1 MRAGFQSDVV
11 ASSKVRALAVA
22 SAGLCGLDEDQVYGA
37 VDLLTCLHPCI
48 NTCPGKIADANR
60 HLLMKL
66 QYIPYIRN
74 NSSVRRTRELATVRV
89 MVRLYCRGRGHG
101 HHGAHD

>member
-1 MRAGFQSDVV
+1 VRAGFQSDVV
-11 ASSKVRALAVA
+11 ASSRVRALAVA

-60 HLLMKL
+60 RLLMTP
-66 QYIPYIRN
+66 QYIPYTRSK
-74 NSSVRRTRELATVRV
+74 SSVRRTRELETVCV
-89 MVRLYCRGRGHG
+89 MVRLYYRGHG